1 MDHRLST
8 RSGRDRSWS
17 AFMANATSRGRV
29 ELIVTMPRSV
39 LRSSCLIRY
48 EVGSHSR
55 NMGDAPPRLL
65 ALATDSLEGGGGMWS
80 ALQSASL
87 QAPSSQSAMDRS
99 VAPHPS
105 IHVLDDFSP
114 AEPTI

>member
-1 MDHRLST
+1 
-8 RSGRDRSWS
+8 
-17 AFMANATSRGRV
+17 MANATSRGRV

-55 NMGDAPPRLL
+55 NMGDATTRWL

-80 ALQSASL
+80 VLQTASL
-87 QAPSSQSAMDRS
+87 QAPSSLSLMDGS
-99 VAPHPS
+99 VESHPS